1 MRVGRRGAVLA
12 ITLLLAAT
20 GCGRMVNGAARTDPH
35 EPGTAITGDGFG
47 IITGRPDAKAQ
58 IEVYTE
64 PQCSHCAHLQGQYG
78 PTLRTLINIGD
89 LAVTYRP
96 VTFLDQGQSTYS
108 ARVTNA
114 LFIAAGHGTSGPA
127 FQSFVE
133 DVWGHQQPYGTG
145 PTDAELSDMAG
156 ESHVSGEAVALIK
169 AAQPAVRTD
178 DMTTANVAR
187 LQSILRA
194 SAATPTVFDLN
205 RNKVVDITKPDWVA
219 KVMSSKMTT

>member
-12 ITLLLAAT
+12 ITLLLATT
-20 GCGRMVNGAARTDPH
+20 GCGRTVSGAARPDPQA
-35 EPGTAITGDGFG
+35 PGTSITSDGFG
-47 IITGRPDAKAQ
+47 IVTGRSDAKAQ

-96 VTFLDQGQSTYS
+96 VTFLDLGPSTYS

-114 LFIAAGHGTSGPA
+114 MFVAAAHSTSGPA

-145 PTDAELSDMAG
+145 PTDAELAAMAG
-156 ESHVSGEAVALIK
+156 ESHVSSDAVALIK
-169 AAQPAVRTD
+169 AARPAVNTD
-178 DMTTANVAR
+178 NMTSANVAR
-187 LQSILRA
+187 LQSILKS

-205 RNKVVDITKPDWVA
+205 LNKVVDITQPDWVA